1 MLSLSQFDYPLPEE
15 RIARFP
21 VQPRHNSKLIRY
33 DQGAISHHRF
43 REIPALLPK
52 DALLVFN
59 DTRVIPARIF
69 FQNENGAKIEVFMLE
84 PLEPTS
90 MVQEAMELTSSCVW
104 HCLIGNLKKWRGV
117 EKLQLDFEVEGRPFT
132 LSARLM
138 DREKG
143 HVRFEWEPSDITV
156 AAWMEA
162 LGRIPLPPYIKR
174 DPVAADRE
182 TYQTIYSR
190 HNGAVAAPTAGL
202 HFTEEVLDDL
212 DATGIQMQ
220 FITLHVGAGTFLP
233 VKVENVKEH
242 TMHREQMV
250 FTRESLEK
258 LYAHEGPV
266 IPVGTTSMRS
276 LESLYWLG
284 VKLMQDPLLKSF
296 EIDSQFPYA
305 GHQTLPGRKESFRQ
319 ILDWMDREKMQVLHG
334 DTGIFIYPGYSFQVS
349 DGLITNFH
357 QPKSTLVM
365 LIAAFMGEDWRKLYE
380 EALAGDYRFLSYG
393 DSCLLLP

>member
-33 DQGAISHHRF
+33 EQGSISHHVF
-43 REIPALLPK
+43 KEIPALLPQN
-52 DALLVFN
+52 ALLVFN

-69 FQNENGAKIEVFMLE
+69 FQNETGAKIEVFMLE
-84 PLEPTS
+84 PLEPTAL
-90 MVQEAMELTSSCVW
+90 VQEAMELTGTCVW
-104 HCLIGNLKKWRGV
+104 HCLIGNLKKWRGA
-117 EKLQLDFEVEGRPFT
+117 EKLQLDFEVEGRPFS
-132 LSARLM
+132 LFASLV
-138 DREKG
+138 DREKK
-143 HVRFEWEPSDITV
+143 HVRFEWERSDISV

-202 HFTEEVLDDL
+202 HFTDEVLNDL
-212 DATGIQMQ
+212 EEAGIQKQ

-250 FTRESLEK
+250 FTRESIEK
-258 LYAHEGPV
+258 LHAHEGPV

-284 VKLMQDPLLKSF
+284 VQLCQDPSLRSF
-296 EIDSQFPYA
+296 AIDSQFPYA
-305 GHQTLPGRKESFRQ
+305 SHLDLPTRQESMAAV
-319 ILDWMDREKMQVLHG
+319 LALMDREQMQVLHG
-334 DTGIFIYPGYSFQVS
+334 DTGIFIYPGYTFRVCK
-349 DGLITNFH
+349 GLITNFH

-365 LIAAFMGEDWRKLYE
+365 LISAFMGEDWRKLYE
-380 EALAGDYRFLSYG
+380 EALAMDYRFLSYG